1 VPRVA
6 FIDLTFNWPPVGG
19 CWIDTFNVMAG
30 LQRAGFEVRLFAPKF
45 ETYYP
50 RGRIKTDLPF
60 PVTLIPFNRLTY
72 NFVAVRRR
80 FGALVREF
88 DPDVVFLSDGY
99 AMKAHLFD
107 LIDPARTVLR
117 LYAYEILCTNLHYFR
132 YHENRICEYGFLDD
146 PDECRRCW
154 FRRVPAWIRAL
165 QILVGWPE
173 RHPVLHFSQEAIAAR
188 AFTKQYWTQL
198 KHNLRRLGCAIV
210 YNSFI
215 ASFLEPYVDNV
226 RVIPSG
232 VDTEVFSEPDSMS
245 LADGATDRP
254 VRVFLPGRAN
264 DPLKGLETLRLA
276 ASLLRA
282 RGVNLEVHYT
292 AAMEGPRPEPWM
304 VNHGWV
310 SHEDL
315 PALYRQMDIVVVPST
330 WVEPFGITAVEGMS
344 VGLPVVAS
352 RIGGLAES
360 VVHEE
365 TGCHFEAGHADELA
379 DCLETLIRSPKMRAV
394 LGANGSRRARDRYDW
409 SKIVERHYLPL
420 VTEFIGRRRKNR

>member
-1 VPRVA
+1 MPKVA

-19 CWIDTFNVMAG
+19 CWIDTFHILTG
-30 LQRAGFEVRLFAPKF
+30 LQDSGIEVRLFVPRF

-50 RGRIKTDLPF
+50 RGTIKTDLPF

-72 NFVAVRRR
+72 NFVNVRRR
-80 FGALVREF
+80 FQAVVKEFEPDLVF
-88 DPDVVFLSDGY
+88 IGDGY
-99 AMKAHLFD
+99 AMKAHLLD
-107 LIDPARTVLR
+107 IYDPARTILR
-117 LYAYEILCTNLHYFR
+117 FYAYEILCTNLHYYR

-154 FRRVPAWIRAL
+154 FRRVPSWVRAL

-188 AFTKQYWTQL
+188 AFTKQYWTRL
-198 KHNLRRLGCAIV
+198 KENLQRLGCAIV

-215 ASFLEPYVDNV
+215 ASFLRPYVEDV

-232 VDTEVFSEPDSMS
+232 VDTEKFREPDSIS
-245 LADGATDRP
+245 LADGSPGRP

-264 DPLKGLETLRLA
+264 DPLKGLDTLREA
-276 ASLLRA
+276 ACMLREK
-282 RGVNLEVHYT
+282 GIELEVHYT

-304 VNHGWV
+304 VNHHWV
-310 SHEDL
+310 AHDEL
-315 PALYRQMDIVVVPST
+315 PALYRDMDIVVVPST

-344 VGLPVVAS
+344 AGLPVVAS

-360 VVHEE
+360 VVHGR
-365 TGCHFEAGHADELA
+365 TGCHFEAGRADDLA
-379 DCLETLIRSPKMRAV
+379 NRLESLIRSPKGRAI
-394 LGANGSRRARDRYDW
+394 LGAQGSRRARDVFDW
-409 SKIVERHYLPL
+409 KKIVERHYLPL
-420 VTEFIGRRRKNR
+420 VSELIEKSTRN